1 MDSSSAES
9 SAEATGQVLET
20 PRWLPW
26 LWSGLVLAGSA
37 TYAIASWTEDRNQG
51 VLTILGWWR
60 AVLGL

>member
-1 MDSSSAES
+1 
-9 SAEATGQVLET
+9 
-20 PRWLPW
+20 
-26 LWSGLVLAGSA
+26 VLAGSA